1 MNKLKKR
8 ISVLVLSI
16 FIIGSVAFKSDFF
29 EIAKQIEIYTTLFK
43 ELNMYYI
50 DEINPAELNEVAMK
64 SMLKHLDPY
73 TNFYDEQGIED
84 VRIKRS
90 GEYGGIGSY
99 TRFKEKRLYILEP
112 YKDSPAA
119 KAGLKAGDEI
129 LEIDNIVIKD
139 FEGESVS
146 SLLRGTPDTE
156 VQLKVLRQGKKI
168 NFTVKR
174 AKIEMNPVP
183 FYSMV
188 DEEVGYISFVKFN
201 KKASKEVIKAFND
214 LKSQGMKKLI
224 LDIRGNPG
232 GLLSQAVAIT
242 NMFVPKDKEVVITKA
257 KVKKWSNTYKT
268 KNEPLDLEIPVVVLV
283 NGRSASASEI
293 VSGSLQDYDRAVI
306 MGERSFGKGLVQRYR
321 ELAYGTQMKLT
332 ISKYYTPSG
341 RCIQELDYTNTDKD
355 GNVPKFSDGKVN
367 KFKTA
372 NGRKVYDGG
381 GVLPDIVIEKP
392 KTLELTKQLYESDAF
407 FDFVTD
413 YYYANKNLKPAN
425 EFQLDQSVYE
435 AFKTYLATNETSFDT
450 ASEKQFTKA
459 MELVEKDGYTKEVE
473 DQYKLFKTALLTE
486 KIAQL
491 DKNKQEIIAH
501 LTEEI
506 IKRYYYKEGVYQQ
519 KLAFDQVIVQ
529 ATALL
534 HNDKKYRKILKK

>member
-1 MNKLKKR
+1 MNKFKKR

-29 EIAKQIEIYTTLFK
+29 EIAKQMEIYTTLFK

-119 KAGLKAGDEI
+119 KSGLNAGDEI

-139 FEGESVS
+139 FEGESVG

-156 VQLKVLRQGKKI
+156 VQLKILRQGKKM

-183 FYSMV
+183 FYSMI
-188 DEEVGYISFVKFN
+188 DQEVGYISFVKFN
-201 KKASKEVIKAFND
+201 KKASKEVIKAFDD

-232 GLLSQAVAIT
+232 GLLSQAVSIT
-242 NMFVPKDKEVVITKA
+242 NMFIPKDKEVVITKA

-268 KNEPLDLEIPVVVLV
+268 NNEPLDLEIPVVVLV

-367 KFKTA
+367 RFKTA

-381 GVLPDIVIEKP
+381 GILPDIVIKKP
-392 KTLELTKQLYESDAF
+392 KTLELTKQLYKSDAF
-407 FDFVTD
+407 FNFVTI
-413 YYYANKNLKPAN
+413 YYYANESLKPAN
-425 EFQLDQSVYE
+425 EFQLDQGVYK
-435 AFKTYLATNETSFDT
+435 AFKTYLAANETSFDT

-459 MELVEKDGYTKEVE
+459 MELAEKEGYSKEIE
-473 DQYKLFKTALLTE
+473 DQYRLFKTAILTE

-491 DKNKQEIIAH
+491 DKNEQEIIAH

-506 IKRYYYKEGVYQQ
+506 VKRYYYKEGVYQQ

-534 HNDKKYRKILKK
+534 NNDKKYRKILKN